1 MFIKTNRSTDFGAA
15 VVCLRSGEFFVQNIH
30 LTREK
35 EIWYNF
41 LIHIMEN
48 GVISM
53 KEYEIVAKFCNA
65 CAGSS
70 RPQTFFE
77 EAELENTDDFVRMKH
92 SKDFDKFSRETLAT
106 GQIVYK
112 YDNGSVMYSYEF
124 TEL

>member
-1 MFIKTNRSTDFGAA
+1 
-15 VVCLRSGEFFVQNIH
+15 
-30 LTREK
+30 
-35 EIWYNF
+35 
-41 LIHIMEN
+41 
-48 GVISM
+48 M

-77 EAELENTDDFVRMKH
+77 EAELNSPDDFVRMKH
-92 SKDFDKFSRETLAT
+92 SKEFSQFRKEILPD
-106 GQIVYK
+106 GRILYS

>member
-1 MFIKTNRSTDFGAA
+1 MVLRLF
-15 VVCLRSGEFFVQNIH
+15 VCDPVNFFVQNIH
-30 LTREK
+30 LTQEK

-77 EAELENTDDFVRMKH
+77 EAELENTDDYVRMKH
-92 SKDFDKFSRETLAT
+92 SKDFDRFSKEILPS
-106 GQIVYK
+106 GQIYYR

>member
-1 MFIKTNRSTDFGAA
+1 MIIKTDRSTGL
-15 VVCLRSGEFFVQNIH
+15 VLRLFFCDPVNFFVQNIH

-77 EAELENTDDFVRMKH
+77 EAELENTDDYVRMKH
-92 SKDFDKFSRETLAT
+92 SKDFDRFSKEILPS
-106 GQIVYK
+106 GQIFYR